1 MRKASREGVE
11 FARTWRGEGRPLLRL
26 LLDEGE
32 LGDGRVET

>member
-11 FARTWRGEGRPLLRL
+11 FVRAWRGEGRPLLL
-26 LLDEGE
+26 EEEE

>member
-11 FARTWRGEGRPLLRL
+11 FARACREEGRPLLL
-26 LLDEGE
+26 LEEEE

>member
-11 FARTWRGEGRPLLRL
+11 FARTWRGEGRPLLL
-26 LLDEGE
+26 LLEEGE

>member
-11 FARTWRGEGRPLLRL
+11 FARTWQGEGRPLLL
-26 LLDEGE
+26 LEEGE